1 MTKDQSRSAVGW
13 AQAGQSSYYGVG
25 ADGQQ
30 TEAAQILAMQELAKK
45 ISHEE
50 WVRRKDH
57 ETQLRQKL
65 IIEAKR
71 DLLET
76 LLIKQE
82 ESAIIMQ
89 ERAHQMFEWENRKK
103 QHINHKKLVDIQKS
117 ERDRLEK

>member
-1 MTKDQSRSAVGW
+1 MDG
-13 AQAGQSSYYGVG
+13 G
-25 ADGQQ
+25 AQ
-30 TEAAQILAMQELAKK
+30 TEAAQLLALQEMAKK

-57 ETQLRQKL
+57 ENQLKQKL

-82 ESAIIMQ
+82 ESAVKMQ
-89 ERAHQMFEWENRKK
+89 ERTHAMFEWENKKK
-103 QHINHKKLVDIQKS
+103 QHVHHKKLVEI
-117 ERDRLEK
+117 

>member
-1 MTKDQSRSAVGW
+1 M
-13 AQAGQSSYYGVG
+13 
-25 ADGQQ
+25 
-30 TEAAQILAMQELAKK
+30 TEAQQLLALQEAAAK

-76 LLIKQE
+76 LVQKQE
-82 ESAIIMQ
+82 EEALRMQ
-89 ERAHQMFEWENRKK
+89 ERSH
-103 QHINHKKLVDIQKS
+103 
-117 ERDRLEK
+117 

>member
-1 MTKDQSRSAVGW
+1 MTKDASKSQFGF
-13 AQAGQSSYYGVG
+13 GPGISSYQM
-25 ADGQQ
+25 DGQQ
-30 TEAAQILAMQELAKK
+30 TEAAKLLELQELAKK

-57 ETQLRQKL
+57 ENQLRGKL

-82 ESAIIMQ
+82 ESAIRMQ
-89 ERAHQMFEWENRKK
+89 ERTHAMFEWENSKK
-103 QHINHKKLVDIQKS
+103 QHVHHKKLVEIQKS
-117 ERDRLEK
+117 ERERLEK